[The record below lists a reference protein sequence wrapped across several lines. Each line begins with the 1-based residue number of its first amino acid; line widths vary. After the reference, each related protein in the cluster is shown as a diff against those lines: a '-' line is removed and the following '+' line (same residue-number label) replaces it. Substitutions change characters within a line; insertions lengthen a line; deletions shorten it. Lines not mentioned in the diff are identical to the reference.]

1 MEILVL
7 TLLVLLAVVFIGY
20 FVLGYV
26 VGIFYQID
34 LPFIDVMDERGRLI
48 FRKDADGWTGIT
60 RRGKTFEYDE
70 AEEPT
75 EKDYEESFT
84 AEGE

>member
-1 MEILVL
+1 MEILIL
-7 TLLVLLAVVFIGY
+7 TLLVLLGVVFIGY

-26 VGIFYQID
+26 VGSFYQID

-70 AEEPT
+70 GEEPD
-75 EKDYEESFT
+75 EKEYEESFT